1 MELDFLMAGINKMT
15 EQEKQSWAELCL
27 YVKKEILDYDDNMKF
42 PKHLAL
48 RLKGLHMG
56 QFIANKNI
64 KVQANYSFDIILKT
78 FKEYKNTILNAI
90 RQKNFKT
97 EQNKINYILAIIERN
112 INDVY
117 LNEQKKNKAESQIS
131 IDDFSIFMN
140 IPNNLFLH
148 KNTETKNQKTFDALV
163 KELW

>member
-1 MELDFLMAGINKMT
+1 MAGINKMT

-27 YVKKEILDYDDNMKF
+27 YVKKEILNYDDNIKF
-42 PKHLAL
+42 PKYLAL
-48 RLKGLHMG
+48 RLRGLKSG

-64 KVQANYSFDIILKT
+64 KTQANYSFDMILKT
-78 FKEYKNTILNAI
+78 FKEYRNTILNAVS
-90 RQKNFKT
+90 QKNFKS

-117 LNEQKKNKAESQIS
+117 LSEQKKDKVESQIN
-131 IDDFSIFMN
+131 IDDFS
-140 IPNNLFLH
+140 LFINTPEGSSLH
-148 KNTETKNQKTFDALV
+148 KNTKTKSQKTFDALV